1 MKYEISAED
10 RKILRE
16 TAKKQMDFACQERNK
31 ILKEKWYLHN
41 ALRGETPMV
50 VLESWGFN
58 DEVITPRLKCT
69 GEFARKTEFELY
81 QNFVNQELFDDDRV
95 TPDRFEMGYH
105 TEFKLYDLDMHKEFA
120 TGREEEDTS
129 GVSMRFLPV
138 IEDLEDDFHKI
149 KPSIFSVDIE
159 GTEQEF
165 QLLTDTFGDIL
176 PVKMKM
182 DCLYS
187 VPTQLIIHL
196 MGLENMML
204 NLAQYP
210 DLFKKLM
217 DQAADD
223 TLAYYDMLEENHLI
237 LPTTEYESVGQGTF
251 AFNHELPDTPTVD
264 GRYLTR
270 RDVWGYMDSQE
281 TLSIS
286 PKMFEEIIFPCYE
299 KIGSQ
304 FGLLSY
310 GCCEPVDRV
319 WDNCISKFKNLR
331 KVSISPWCNEEFMGE
346 RLRGSSIIYH
356 RKPAATF
363 LGVSGRDL
371 DEEAFR
377 KYIRRSL
384 TAARGCKMEI
394 TQRDIYTID
403 NNVQKARRYIQ
414 IIREEIENNWK

>member
-1 MKYEISAED
+1 MCKSN
-10 RKILRE
+10 
-16 TAKKQMDFACQERNK
+16 QGACQLV
-31 ILKEKWYLHN
+31 LKLCSC
-41 ALRGETPMV
+41 L
-50 VLESWGFN
+50 
-58 DEVITPRLKCT
+58 
-69 GEFARKTEFELY
+69 LY
-81 QNFVNQELFDDDRV
+81 TSFVNQELFDDDRV

-149 KPSIFSVDIE
+149 KPSRFSVDIE

-196 MGLENMML
+196 MGMENMML

-264 GRYLTR
+264 G
-270 RDVWGYMDSQE
+270 
-281 TLSIS
+281 LSLIH
-286 PKMFEEIIFPCYE
+286 I
-299 KIGSQ
+299 
-304 FGLLSY
+304 
-310 GCCEPVDRV
+310 
-319 WDNCISKFKNLR
+319 
-331 KVSISPWCNEEFMGE
+331 
-346 RLRGSSIIYH
+346 
-356 RKPAATF
+356 
-363 LGVSGRDL
+363 
-371 DEEAFR
+371 
-377 KYIRRSL
+377 
-384 TAARGCKMEI
+384 
-394 TQRDIYTID
+394 
-403 NNVQKARRYIQ
+403 
-414 IIREEIENNWK
+414 

>member
-196 MGLENMML
+196 MGMENMML

-356 RKPAATF
+356 RKPAATV

>member
-95 TPDRFEMGYH
+95 TPDCFEMGYH

-196 MGLENMML
+196 MGMENMML

>member
-1 MKYEISAED
+1 
-10 RKILRE
+10 
-16 TAKKQMDFACQERNK
+16 
-31 ILKEKWYLHN
+31 
-41 ALRGETPMV
+41 
-50 VLESWGFN
+50 
-58 DEVITPRLKCT
+58 
-69 GEFARKTEFELY
+69 
-81 QNFVNQELFDDDRV
+81 
-95 TPDRFEMGYH
+95 
-105 TEFKLYDLDMHKEFA
+105 
-120 TGREEEDTS
+120 
-129 GVSMRFLPV
+129 MRFLPV

-149 KPSIFSVDIE
+149 KPSRFSVDIE

-196 MGLENMML
+196 MGMENMML

>member
-1 MKYEISAED
+1 MGYRIDEKD
-10 RKILRE
+10 REILRE
-16 TAKKQMDFACQERNK
+16 TAKRQMDFAMQERNAV
-31 ILKEKWYLHN
+31 LKEKWYRHN
-41 ALRGETPMV
+41 ALEGEVPMV

-58 DEVITPRLKCT
+58 SEVITPRLQCT
-69 GEFARKTEFELY
+69 GDFARKVEFDLY
-81 QNFVNQELFDDDRV
+81 QNFVNQELFHDDKV
-95 TPDRFEMGYH
+95 TPDRFEMNYD
-105 TEFKLYDLDMHKEFA
+105 TEFKLYGLDMIKEFV
-120 TGREEEDTS
+120 TGKEEEDS
-129 GVSMRFLPV
+129 AGIGVRFIPV
-138 IEDLEDDFHKI
+138 LEDLEDDFEKI
-149 KPSIFSVDIE
+149 KPSVFSVDME
-159 GTEQEF
+159 STHKKFEAVTEA
-165 QLLTDTFGDIL
+165 FGDIL

-187 VPTQLIIHL
+187 VPTQMLIHL
-196 MGLENMML
+196 MGMENMML

-210 DLFKKLM
+210 ELFRKIM

-223 TLAYYDMLEENHLI
+223 TLAYYDLLEEKGLI

-251 AFNHELPDTPTVD
+251 AFNRELPGYETLEK
-264 GRYLTR
+264 RKLNR

-286 PKMFEEIIFPCYE
+286 PQMFEEIIFPCYE

-319 WDNCISKFKNLR
+319 WDSCISKFKNLR
-331 KVSISPWCNEEFMGE
+331 KVSISPWCNEEVMGE
-346 RLRGSSIIYH
+346 KLQGSRIIYH

-363 LGVSGRDL
+363 LGVSGQSL

-377 KYIRRSL
+377 AYIRKSL
-384 TAARGCKMEI
+384 HAARGCKMEI

-403 NNVQKARRYIQ
+403 RDAKKAQRYIEL
-414 IIREEIENNWK
+414 IREEIENNWK

>member
-69 GEFARKTEFELY
+69 GECARKTEFELY

-196 MGLENMML
+196 MGMENMML

>member
-165 QLLTDTFGDIL
+165 QLLTDTFGNIL

-196 MGLENMML
+196 MGMENMML

>member
-1 MKYEISAED
+1 
-10 RKILRE
+10 
-16 TAKKQMDFACQERNK
+16 
-31 ILKEKWYLHN
+31 
-41 ALRGETPMV
+41 MV

-149 KPSIFSVDIE
+149 KPSRFSVDIE

-196 MGLENMML
+196 MGMENMML

>member
-1 MKYEISAED
+1 
-10 RKILRE
+10 
-16 TAKKQMDFACQERNK
+16 MDFACQERNK

-196 MGLENMML
+196 MGMENMML

-331 KVSISPWCNEEFMGE
+331 KVSISHGAMKSSWANASGE
-346 RLRGSSIIYH
+346 AVSSTTENLQLPSSVSAAGIWTRRLSANISAEALPPPGAVRWKSRRGISIRLTIMY
-356 RKPAATF
+356 RKPGDIFRSSGKKLKITGNRYLPGQRSRADIF
-363 LGVSGRDL
+363 LL
-371 DEEAFR
+371 
-377 KYIRRSL
+377 YQLIL
-384 TAARGCKMEI
+384 
-394 TQRDIYTID
+394 
-403 NNVQKARRYIQ
+403 
-414 IIREEIENNWK
+414 

>member
-196 MGLENMML
+196 MGMENMML

-363 LGVSGRDL
+363 LGVSGRNL

>member
-149 KPSIFSVDIE
+149 KPSRFSVDIE

-196 MGLENMML
+196 MGMANMML

>member
-31 ILKEKWYLHN
+31 ILKEKWYLRN

-149 KPSIFSVDIE
+149 KPSRFSVDIE

-196 MGLENMML
+196 MGMENMML

-251 AFNHELPDTPTVD
+251 AFNDELPDTPTVD

>member
-1 MKYEISAED
+1 
-10 RKILRE
+10 
-16 TAKKQMDFACQERNK
+16 
-31 ILKEKWYLHN
+31 
-41 ALRGETPMV
+41 MV

-196 MGLENMML
+196 MGMENMML

>member
-196 MGLENMML
+196 MGMENMML

>member
-196 MGLENMML
+196 MGMENMML

-384 TAARGCKMEI
+384 TAALSLI
-394 TQRDIYTID
+394 HI
-403 NNVQKARRYIQ
+403 
-414 IIREEIENNWK
+414 

>member
-196 MGLENMML
+196 MGMENMML

-310 GCCEPVDRV
+310 GCCEPVDKV

>member
-149 KPSIFSVDIE
+149 KPSRFSVDIE

-196 MGLENMML
+196 MGMENMML

-251 AFNHELPDTPTVD
+251 AFNDELPDTPTVD

>member
-196 MGLENMML
+196 MGMENMML

-384 TAARGCKMEI
+384 TAARSCKMEI

>member
-196 MGLENMML
+196 MGMENMML

-210 DLFKKLM
+210 DLFRKIM

-286 PKMFEEIIFPCYE
+286 PKMFEEIVFPCYE

>member
-196 MGLENMML
+196 MGMENMML

-310 GCCEPVDRV
+310 GCCEPVERV

>member
-1 MKYEISAED
+1 
-10 RKILRE
+10 
-16 TAKKQMDFACQERNK
+16 
-31 ILKEKWYLHN
+31 
-41 ALRGETPMV
+41 MV

-196 MGLENMML
+196 MGMENMML

-281 TLSIS
+281 TLNIS

>member
-149 KPSIFSVDIE
+149 KPSRFSVDIE

-196 MGLENMML
+196 MGMENMML

-270 RDVWGYMDSQE
+270 YMDSQE

>member
-41 ALRGETPMV
+41 ALRGEIPMV

-149 KPSIFSVDIE
+149 KPSRFSVDIE

-196 MGLENMML
+196 MGMENMML

>member
-149 KPSIFSVDIE
+149 KPSRFSVDIE

-196 MGLENMML
+196 MGMENMML

-371 DEEAFR
+371 DEEAFC

>member
-196 MGLENMML
+196 MGMENMML

-310 GCCEPVDRV
+310 GCCEPVDRF

>member
-138 IEDLEDDFHKI
+138 FEDLEDDFHKI
-149 KPSIFSVDIE
+149 KPSRFSVDIE

-196 MGLENMML
+196 MGMENMML

>member
-196 MGLENMML
+196 MGMENMML

-210 DLFKKLM
+210 DLFKKIM

>member
-31 ILKEKWYLHN
+31 ILKEKWYLPN

-196 MGLENMML
+196 MGMENMML

>member
-196 MGLENMML
+196 MGMENMML

-237 LPTTEYESVGQGTF
+237 LPTTEYESVGQGTL